1 MDPYPKKWKTDE
13 NGAASAS
20 PTDSVV
26 PVATCAVQGGFNY
39 LPLLTF
45 KLSRFVQVLRGA
57 LFPVGGEPVASL
69 PAYHEASNVAF
80 NPVGHFHEHLV
91 CGCRRAGFP
100 RDIYLSYLKLTGSE
114 AFCPVA
120 GGGCGNVLES
130 DDSIVFG
137 IPLPLLGLAA
147 YGLVTTLSL
156 Q

>member
-13 NGAASAS
+13 NEAASAF
-20 PTDSVV
+20 PTDFVV

-39 LPLLTF
+39 LPLLT
-45 KLSRFVQVLRGA
+45 S